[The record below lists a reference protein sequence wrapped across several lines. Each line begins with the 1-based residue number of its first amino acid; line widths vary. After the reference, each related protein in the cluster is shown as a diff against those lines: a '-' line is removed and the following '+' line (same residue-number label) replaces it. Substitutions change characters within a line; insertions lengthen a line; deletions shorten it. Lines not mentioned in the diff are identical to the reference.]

1 MTLVKGSVILIY
13 WTCLVSSMAAWFSKR
28 GGGGAIFSIK
38 IFAILTSDIWQD
50 NINLGIMGVN

>member
-28 GGGGAIFSIK
+28 GGGAIFSIK